1 MVARDE
7 VIFDLVSKINESIE
21 KTSTECR
28 KVFNYFNSYSFL
40 WESDIHETFEQFL
53 RGKAYLSHENKPR
66 PPSKNF
72 MNNSMNNN
80 NTRNVARLISLFS
93 FEIISNQKA

>member
-28 KVFNYFNSYSFL
+28 KVFNYFSSYSFL

-72 MNNSMNNN
+72 MNNNMIN
-80 NTRNVARLISLFS
+80 NTRNVARF
-93 FEIISNQKA
+93 